1 MFGFLPEMKNAKNGK
16 KKNSLFLSLKLRL
29 FSLFLAGGGL
39 SGLKA
44 VKLKDS
50 FVAAHR
56 SAGSA
61 SALGAAA
68 LKAAKVSWRDVFEEV
83 PVSVR
88 NSPLAVALS
97 RSILPAASIAGT
109 LGDEGDA
116 ERLDLAAGPASA
128 SAAVSAAAAAAAAGA
143 APPPSSRA
151 SLNAAGANLVGGMA
165 SLGRCAEYL
174 SDCLDDLGAEAQRLS
189 YYHRS
194 LARAQQ
200 QAAAAQAR
208 RRQENAA
215 RRAAGEPLL
224 PEEDE
229 TTVLKAPPEP
239 SPLDGYLV
247 TSQIAGYCE
256 RLGAGASGT
265 LRKLSMLEGLERA
278 GGAAAAVS
286 AEK

>member
-1 MFGFLPEMKNAKNGK
+1 M
-16 KKNSLFLSLKLRL
+16 SLFPKQKKL
-29 FSLFLAGGGL
+29 FPGGGL
-39 SGLKA
+39 SGIKA
-44 VKLKDS
+44 VKLKES

-56 SAGSA
+56 TAGSSA
-61 SALGAAA
+61 ALGAAA
-68 LKAAKVSWRDVFEEV
+68 LKAAKVSWRDVFEQV

-88 NSPLAVALS
+88 NSPLAVALA
-97 RSILPAASIAGT
+97 RSILPAASVAGT

-128 SAAVSAAAAAAAAGA
+128 SAAVSAAAAAAAGA
-143 APPPSSRA
+143 AAPSSSA
-151 SLNAAGANLVGGMA
+151 AANAAGANAVGGMA

-189 YYHRS
+189 FYHRA

-229 TTVLKAPPEP
+229 AGAAKAPPEP

-265 LRKLSMLEGLERA
+265 LRKLAMLEGLERA
-278 GGAAAAVS
+278 GGAAAVS
-286 AEK
+286 GGAER

>member
-1 MFGFLPEMKNAKNGK
+1 
-16 KKNSLFLSLKLRL
+16 
-29 FSLFLAGGGL
+29 
-39 SGLKA
+39 
-44 VKLKDS
+44 
-50 FVAAHR
+50 
-56 SAGSA
+56 
-61 SALGAAA
+61 
-68 LKAAKVSWRDVFEEV
+68 
-83 PVSVR
+83 
-88 NSPLAVALS
+88 
-97 RSILPAASIAGT
+97 
-109 LGDEGDA
+109 
-116 ERLDLAAGPASA
+116 
-128 SAAVSAAAAAAAAGA
+128 
-143 APPPSSRA
+143 
-151 SLNAAGANLVGGMA
+151 MA

-229 TTVLKAPPEP
+229 TTALKAPPEP
-239 SPLDGYLV
+239 SPLDGFLV

-265 LRKLSMLEGLERA
+265 LRKLAMLEGLERA
-278 GGAAAAVS
+278 GGAAAVGSGSGS
-286 AEK
+286 ARGGEK